1 MKVLL
6 EAKSISK
13 GLSDDEQEVYDAL
26 PTLDRS
32 RRREAVIV
40 LSNNGFLTVELQ
52 RIHQTDGGAKIWRTF
67 PSTENIKGITVDGLR
82 KICELRGEI

>member
-1 MKVLL
+1 MAQQRQHIILT
-6 EAKSISK
+6 SHFMH
-13 GLSDDEQEVYDAL
+13 
-26 PTLDRS
+26 
-32 RRREAVIV
+32 VIA
-40 LSNNGFLTVELQ
+40 ELQ